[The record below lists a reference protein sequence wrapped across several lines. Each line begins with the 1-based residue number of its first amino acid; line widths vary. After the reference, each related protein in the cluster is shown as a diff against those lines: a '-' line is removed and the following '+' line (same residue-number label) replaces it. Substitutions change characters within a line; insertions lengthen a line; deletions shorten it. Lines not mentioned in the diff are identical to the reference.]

1 VVNQAETVKA
11 EREACAQ
18 IADDVAAIH
27 DALGQGTSAATA
39 LRIRDAIRA
48 RRNRRSSPMTDDT
61 LYPDMHDPLD

>member
-48 RRNRRSSPMTDDT
+48 RRNPGNRYKGQSEPAEQ
-61 LYPDMHDPLD
+61 PHDR